1 VPQQTQTPTRRRSA
15 AVANSA
21 AAPKSRTSTRSAPQ
35 KSANKHAGTMN
46 DAARR
51 EMIAVAAYYRAE
63 RRGFTPGD
71 PLNDW
76 VEAEAEIA
84 RMFPA

>member
-15 AVANSA
+15 AVAKSA
-21 AAPKSRTSTRSAPQ
+21 AAPKSRTGTRGTPRTSTGNHTGAVD
-35 KSANKHAGTMN
+35 

-71 PLNDW
+71 PLADW

-84 RMFPA
+84 RKYPA